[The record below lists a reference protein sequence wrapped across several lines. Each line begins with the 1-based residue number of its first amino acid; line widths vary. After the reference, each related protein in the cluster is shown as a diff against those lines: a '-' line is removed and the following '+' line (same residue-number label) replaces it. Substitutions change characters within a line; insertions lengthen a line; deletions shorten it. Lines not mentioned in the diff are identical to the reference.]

1 MAFCFSNTH
10 QFMPKGMG
18 KGLGFLPK
26 DKTNGQKDQ
35 DVDGVDKWSME
46 VMVVESRL
54 AKCG

>member
-10 QFMPKGMG
+10 QFTPKGMG